1 MENLLF
7 IFFTVLQSLIIIVCI
22 LISVAYFTLAERKI
36 LASIQRRR
44 GPNVVG
50 AYGLLQPLADG
61 FKLLT
66 KEVIIP
72 SSSNKWIFILAP
84 VMTFAISLVA
94 WAIIPFDDY
103 STLAE
108 IDLGLLCILGMSGVG
123 IYGIIFSGWSSN
135 SKYPLLGALRST
147 AQMVSYEVSLGFI
160 ILPIGVL
167 CESFCLNEI
176 VIFQEGI
183 WFVIP
188 YFPLFLMF
196 FISGLAETN
205 RHPFDL
211 PEAESELVSG
221 YNVEY
226 SAMPFALFSLAEYS
240 NMLVMSSLNAILFFG
255 GWLPFFSFLSF
266 IPGYVWFSIKV
277 CFFVYLF
284 ILMRGILPRYRYD
297 QLMYLG
303 WKVLLPVSIGYLLFT
318 FGLAYGF
325 DIYNS

>member
-1 MENLLF
+1 MENLSF

-50 AYGLLQPLADG
+50 TYGLLQPLADG

-94 WAIIPFDDY
+94 WSIIPFDNH

-176 VIFQEGI
+176 VIFQENI

-240 NMLVMSSLNAILFFG
+240 NMLVMSSLNVILFFG
-255 GWLPFFSFLSF
+255 GWLPFSSLLYF

>member
-1 MENLLF
+1 MENLSF

-50 AYGLLQPLADG
+50 TYGLLQPLADG

-94 WAIIPFDDY
+94 WSIIPFDNH

-176 VIFQEGI
+176 VIFQENI

-240 NMLVMSSLNAILFFG
+240 NMLVMSSLNVILFFG
-255 GWLPFFSFLSF
+255 GWLPFSSILSF

-303 WKVLLPVSIGYLLFT
+303 WKVLLPVSISYLLFT